1 MKRFLLPILC
11 LILLL
16 GAVGC
21 GEDAP
26 QNNNPSSSV
35 DESYAEQYVVDPV
48 INRFLI
54 AFKQQKRYTL
64 AGMVQNTDLSCT
76 AYIDVCQV
84 TLRSTQRG
92 LHFTLTG
99 GNTEAQR
106 NRMLDVFYSI
116 AQVTDPS
123 CTDTQMQTALNHFTA
138 QTDPVMNHRVSN
150 DITVNTYVPVI
161 QTDTVQVDCRM
172 EFTATN
178 YLPEEE

>member
-1 MKRFLLPILC
+1 MKRFLLLILC

-26 QNNNPSSSV
+26 QNNKPTV
-35 DESYAEQYVVDPV
+35 TPDESYAEVYVLDPV
-48 INRFLI
+48 INRFIL
-54 AFKQQKRYTL
+54 AFNQQKRYTL
-64 AGMVQNTDLSCT
+64 AGMVQNADLSCT
-76 AYIDVCQV
+76 AYIDICQV
-84 TLRSTQRG
+84 TMRSTQRG
-92 LHFTLTG
+92 LYFTLTG

-116 AQVTDPS
+116 AQVADPS
-123 CTDTQMQTALNHFTA
+123 CTDTQMQAALSHFTA
-138 QTDPVMNHRVSN
+138 QTDVVMNHRVSN
-150 DITVNTYVPVI
+150 DITVNTYVPVT

-178 YLPEEE
+178 YRPEEE